1 MTSDRLHYELRG
13 NVAVLRMDDG
23 KVNALGHETIGALHA
38 ALDRAKSDAGAV
50 LLTGRE
56 GRLSGGFDL
65 AVMSGGPRSAND
77 LVLAGA
83 NLLLRI
89 YEFPRPVVVA
99 CNGHALAAGA
109 ILLLVADLRIGCTGN
124 FKIGLNEVA
133 IQLTLPAFAM
143 ELARDRLSKRHF
155 TKAVSQAYIFDPEA
169 AVDAG
174 FLDLVTPPDA
184 LFETALGE
192 ATRLAALPHPAF
204 RNTKDRE
211 RQATVRLIREVL
223 EDDVATIAGVQPPS

>member
-1 MTSDRLHYELRG
+1 MTTDRLHYELRD

-23 KVNALGHETIGALHA
+23 KVNALSHDMMDALRVA
-38 ALDRAKSDAGAV
+38 FDRAAGEAGAV

-65 AVMSGGPRSAND
+65 SAMGGGPESASR

-83 NLLLRI
+83 ELLLRI
-89 YEFPRPVVVA
+89 YEYPRPVVVA

-109 ILLLVADLRIGCTGN
+109 ILLLVSDLRIGASGS

-133 IQLTLPAFAM
+133 IQMTLPVFAM
-143 ELARDRLSKRHF
+143 ELARARLSKRHF
-155 TKAVSQAYIFDPEA
+155 TKAVTQAQIFDPEA

-174 FLDLVTPPDA
+174 FLDRATVPEA
-184 LFETALGE
+184 LFDSAFEE
-192 ATRLAALPHPAF
+192 ATRLAGLPHPAF
-204 RNTKDRE
+204 LNTKQRE
-211 RQATVRLIREVL
+211 RNATARFIRETL
-223 EDDVATIAGVQPPS
+223 RDDIAAITGFRTTS